1 MHYERLVNTQ
11 NSGMETEITYND
23 PKANSKVTE
32 ILFFKL
38 RLKPLI
44 SEAGNNMSI
53 ISSAIL
59 KPPPAYSRA
68 WALMHFPL
76 MVRSQTAATGT
87 HWKVMAI
94 MKARTRQII
103 HAMASFVARRKLWSG
118 KIRRYRNRME
128 YLAKFRVKM

>member
-1 MHYERLVNTQ
+1 MHYERLVNTD
-11 NSGMETEITYND
+11 NSGMETETTYND

-59 KPPPAYSRA
+59 KPPPAYRRA
-68 WALMHFPL
+68 WELMHFPL
-76 MVRSQTAATGT
+76 IVRSQTAATGT
-87 HWKVMAI
+87 H
-94 MKARTRQII
+94 
-103 HAMASFVARRKLWSG
+103 
-118 KIRRYRNRME
+118 
-128 YLAKFRVKM
+128 